1 MKKLLKE
8 SVFLFLAIIMVICA
22 IPFAAHADG
31 YVDKEIYY
39 KENAYHYLVHNGGA
53 IITYCDKDISGE
65 VAIPDTLGGYPV
77 KGISNY
83 AFGYCFDLTGII
95 IPSSVTYID
104 YCAFLDCPNLKNIE
118 ILNSATSIG
127 QDAFENTEWYNSQ
140 PDGDVYI
147 ADSYYNY
154 KGDMPENTSVIIKE
168 GTKLISEDAF
178 VGCAGLTSITMPG
191 SLTSIGSEAF
201 LNCTGLKSVTIPEG
215 TTDIYYRAF
224 GGCTN
229 LESITLPDSIINM
242 ERQVFDDTAWYAS
255 MPDGNVYIGNIYYK
269 YKGSMINNV
278 DVKINAGVKAI
289 AGDAFYECEYL
300 TSIEIPDSVKAIG
313 SGAFEDCTGLKSII
327 IPNSVESIG
336 SLAFD
341 GCTNLMNISIS
352 EKITSINSSTFL
364 GCINLTNVTIPDNVD
379 SIENYAFLGCTGLKS
394 VKISNGVRYIN
405 IESFYGCTNLKNIFI
420 PSSIASID
428 VDAFANCS
436 NVEKIE
442 VEKGNSVYHSD
453 GDCLIKTGDKELVVG
468 CKNSIIPSD
477 GSVLSIGN
485 NAFLGVTGLENISI
499 PNSVKNIGSS
509 AFSNCISLTN
519 INITNGVISIES
531 GAFDGCINLTN
542 ITIPN
547 SVQSV
552 GAGAF
557 FDCVNINS
565 IVIPNSVKS
574 IDYCA
579 FGYYFDEENFERK
592 KVENFTIYG
601 YTGTAAETY
610 ANENGFT
617 FIALDDEH
625 THTFSAW
632 TVTTEAT
639 CTAEGVETRTCSG
652 CGATETRKTEKK
664 EHSLTHVEEDST
676 CKIQGVSYDI
686 CDMCGNTFNYS
697 VLPLAPHTFGEWKV
711 TKEATSFEYGERMR
725 SCSVCGFE
733 EKERIEKLPVSEV
746 KDEKTGISVICPD
759 GSYDGKVEIEV
770 TETFDGTSYHV
781 LNTEK
786 GNFKKSLF
794 DITTTI
800 DGEKVQPNG
809 TVFVKIPLPDGY
821 NAEKT
826 VVYYVTND
834 GKLEKIESEVK
845 DGYIIF
851 ETTHFSFYAI
861 VDESSTV
868 NPSQNC
874 SCACH
879 KKGIVKFFFK
889 IKLFFQ
895 KIFKKNK
902 LCKCGVN
909 HY

>member
-22 IPFAAHADG
+22 IPFAGGTFEAMAESEEFTEG
-31 YVDKEIYY
+31 YYTYEV
-39 KENAYHYLVHNGGA
+39 ENDEAT
-53 IITYCDKDISGE
+53 IISCDKSISGD
-65 VAIPDTLGGYPV
+65 VVIPSELGGYPV
-77 KGISNY
+77 VGIGDSTFEHCIDLTSIIIPDGVASIGSC
-83 AFGYCFDLTGII
+83 AFGDCTSLNSVEFSKDLSIIDKRAFSNCKNLQDLYIPEGVETICGQAFEYCKNLKSVY
-95 IPSSVTYID
+95 IPSSVTSMSGSVFKN
-104 YCAFLDCPNLKNIE
+104 CSSLENLTVSPQNQVYRSVDNCIIE
-118 ILNSATSIG
+118 MET
-127 QDAFENTEWYNSQ
+127 
-140 PDGDVYI
+140 
-147 ADSYYNY
+147 
-154 KGDMPENTSVIIKE
+154 K
-168 GTKLISEDAF
+168 KLI
-178 VGCAGLTSITMPG
+178 VGCS
-191 SLTSIGSEAF
+191 
-201 LNCTGLKSVTIPEG
+201 
-215 TTDIYYRAF
+215 
-224 GGCTN
+224 
-229 LESITLPDSIINM
+229 
-242 ERQVFDDTAWYAS
+242 
-255 MPDGNVYIGNIYYK
+255 
-269 YKGSMINNV
+269 
-278 DVKINAGVKAI
+278 
-289 AGDAFYECEYL
+289 
-300 TSIEIPDSVKAIG
+300 
-313 SGAFEDCTGLKSII
+313 
-327 IPNSVESIG
+327 
-336 SLAFD
+336 
-341 GCTNLMNISIS
+341 
-352 EKITSINSSTFL
+352 
-364 GCINLTNVTIPDNVD
+364 
-379 SIENYAFLGCTGLKS
+379 
-394 VKISNGVRYIN
+394 
-405 IESFYGCTNLKNIFI
+405 
-420 PSSIASID
+420 
-428 VDAFANCS
+428 
-436 NVEKIE
+436 
-442 VEKGNSVYHSD
+442 
-453 GDCLIKTGDKELVVG
+453 
-468 CKNSIIPSD
+468 NSIIPSD
-477 GSVLSIGN
+477 GSVVTIASAFDGRDKMTDVVIPNTVESIYDYSFSECINLS
-485 NAFLGVTGLENISI
+485 NIKI
-499 PNSVKNIGSS
+499 PNSVTYLGSF
-509 AFSNCISLTN
+509 AFQSCGSLTN
-519 INITNGVISIES
+519 IIIPDSVITISS
-531 GAFDGCINLTN
+531 HVFCWCLNLKN
-542 ITIPN
+542 ITIGKN
-547 SVQSV
+547 V
-552 GAGAF
+552 
-557 FDCVNINS
+557 NS
-565 IVIPNSVKS
+565 IGSLAFYHCPKLTSVIIPKSVTK
-574 IDYCA
+574 IGNAA
-579 FGYYFDEENFERK
+579 FGYFDYFGENTVETRK
-592 KVENFTIYG
+592 IPNFTIYG

-610 ANENGFT
+610 ANKNGFT
-617 FIALDDEH
+617 FVALDDEH

-632 TVTTEAT
+632 TVTTEAN

-697 VLPLAPHTFGEWKV
+697 VLPLAPHTFGEWRV

-733 EKERIEKLPVSEV
+733 EKERIEKLPVSEI

-851 ETTHFSFYAI
+851 ETTHFSFYAV

-879 KKGIVKFFFK
+879 KKGIAKFFFK
-889 IKLFFQ
+889 IKLIFQ

>member
-22 IPFAAHADG
+22 IPFAGGTFEAMAESEEFTEG
-31 YVDKEIYY
+31 YYTYEV
-39 KENAYHYLVHNGGA
+39 ENDEAT
-53 IITYCDKDISGE
+53 IISCDKSISGD
-65 VAIPDTLGGYPV
+65 VVIPSELGGYLV
-77 KGISNY
+77 VGIGDS
-83 AFGYCFDLTGII
+83 AFGYCTDLTNITIPDSVSKIGSGAFHNTAWYDNQPNGDVYAGRVYYSYKGTMPSNTSISLKEGTIGIAESAFSDCSGLKKVTLPDGLKNIGEYAFIRCENLETIKIPYGVTRIEYLTFHGCKSLTSVSIPNSVTVIDDSAFEWCTSLTNVNIPNGVIDIGNFAFEGCTNLTGII
-95 IPSSVTYID
+95 IPDSVTSVGAR
-104 YCAFLDCPNLKNIE
+104 AFDSCENLENIT
-118 ILNSATSIG
+118 IPDGINTFG
-127 QDAFENTEWYNSQ
+127 NNVFENTVWYNRQ

-147 ADSYYNY
+147 GNIYYVY
-154 KGDMPENTSVIIKE
+154 KGLKSENTSTTIKDGTRVIAD
-168 GTKLISEDAF
+168 DAF
-178 VGCAGLTSITMPG
+178 RGCSELT
-191 SLTSIGSEAF
+191 
-201 LNCTGLKSVTIPEG
+201 SVTIPNSV
-215 TTDIYYRAF
+215 ISI
-224 GGCTN
+224 GGC
-229 LESITLPDSIINM
+229 
-242 ERQVFDDTAWYAS
+242 
-255 MPDGNVYIGNIYYK
+255 
-269 YKGSMINNV
+269 
-278 DVKINAGVKAI
+278 
-289 AGDAFYECEYL
+289 AFH
-300 TSIEIPDSVKAIG
+300 S
-313 SGAFEDCTGLKSII
+313 CTGL
-327 IPNSVESIG
+327 
-336 SLAFD
+336 
-341 GCTNLMNISIS
+341 
-352 EKITSINSSTFL
+352 TS
-364 GCINLTNVTIPDNVD
+364 
-379 SIENYAFLGCTGLKS
+379 
-394 VKISNGVRYIN
+394 
-405 IESFYGCTNLKNIFI
+405 
-420 PSSIASID
+420 
-428 VDAFANCS
+428 
-436 NVEKIE
+436 
-442 VEKGNSVYHSD
+442 
-453 GDCLIKTGDKELVVG
+453 
-468 CKNSIIPSD
+468 
-477 GSVLSIGN
+477 
-485 NAFLGVTGLENISI
+485 
-499 PNSVKNIGSS
+499 
-509 AFSNCISLTN
+509 
-519 INITNGVISIES
+519 
-531 GAFDGCINLTN
+531 

-547 SVQSV
+547 SVISI
-552 GAGAF
+552 GGGAF
-557 FDCVNINS
+557 GFCTGLMNITIPNGVTTINEATFYYCTS
-565 IVIPNSVKS
+565 LSEITIPNSVTDIKDTAFRSCINLKS
-574 IDYCA
+574 ITIPDSVTSIEDESI
-579 FGYYFDEENFERK
+579 GYYYYNTAYPDIGK
-592 KVENFTIYG
+592 IENFTIYG
-601 YTGTAAETY
+601 HTGTAAETY

-617 FIALDDEH
+617 FIALDDGH

-632 TVTTEAT
+632 TVTKEAT
-639 CTAEGVETRTCSG
+639 CTEEGEETRSCS
-652 CGATETRKTEKK
+652 CGETQTRKTEKK

-851 ETTHFSFYAI
+851 EATHFSFYAV

-895 KIFKKNK
+895 KLFKKNK